1 MVIICSRRGW
11 FLCRTLSSKKLKAHI
26 GKSEMRR
33 GRVKVYIS
41 VGFLHISEINKILGK
56 VGITNM
62 AYLTT
67 TGSGQP
73 VLILKEG
80 TTRSRG
86 KEAQRNNIMAARVIG
101 EVLKTTLGPRGM
113 DKMLIDSLGDITIT
127 NDGAAILKEIDVE
140 HPAAKMMVEI
150 AKTQDDMVG
159 DGTTSAVVLAS
170 ELLKRAEELL
180 EQNIHPT
187 ILVSGFRKASQKAI
201 EVINKTAVPLDINDR
216 KTLLKVALT
225 SMSSKAIGGAK
236 DHLAEISIDA
246 VKQIAEQRGE
256 KTIADI
262 DNIQL
267 IKKTGKSLLETEL
280 IQGIIIDKEVVNPGM
295 LKMKENAKIALI
307 DSALEIEKT
316 EISAE
321 IRIKDPT
328 QMKAFLDQEN
338 DMMQD
343 MVVKIKASGANVIFC
358 QKGIDDMVQHFL
370 AKEGII
376 AARRV
381 KESDME
387 KLARAT
393 GGRIISDLDDLKK
406 ADLGSAGLVEE
417 RKIGDDKMI
426 FVEKCKD
433 PHSVAILIRAG
444 LERMVDEAERAMTD
458 SLSVVSDVIE
468 NSQIVPGGGAIEIEI
483 AKELRKYA
491 TKVGGREQ
499 LAVEAFADAVEV
511 IPRTLAEN
519 AGLEPID
526 ILVELRSTHD
536 KADGKFTGINVF
548 TGKLQDSVANGVIE
562 PIVVKE
568 QAIKSAAESAAM
580 ILRIDDVITAKAP
593 KAPAGGPGGMPGGM
607 GEE

>member
-1 MVIICSRRGW
+1 M
-11 FLCRTLSSKKLKAHI
+11 KK
-26 GKSEMRR
+26 
-33 GRVKVYIS
+33 KVN
-41 VGFLHISEINKILGK
+41 G
-56 VGITNM
+56 M

-67 TGSGQP
+67 TNSGQP

-113 DKMLIDSLGDITIT
+113 DKMLIDNLGDITIT
-127 NDGAAILKEIDVE
+127 NDGATILNEIEVE

-159 DGTTSAVVLAS
+159 DGTTTAVVLAS
-170 ELLKRAEELL
+170 ELLKKAEELL
-180 EQNIHPT
+180 DQNIHPT
-187 ILVSGFRKASQKAI
+187 ILVSGYRKAAQKAI
-201 EVINKTAVPLDINDR
+201 EVIGKTAVPIDIKD
-216 KTLLKVALT
+216 KKMMLKVALT
-225 SMSSKAIGGAK
+225 SMGSKAVGSAK
-236 DHLAEISIDA
+236 DHLAEISIQA
-246 VKQIAEQRGE
+246 VTQITEQRGD
-256 KTIADI
+256 KVIADI
-262 DNIQL
+262 DNIQM
-267 IKKTGKSLLETEL
+267 IKKAGKSLLETEL
-280 IQGIIIDKEVVNPGM
+280 VQGIIVDKEIVHPGM
-295 LKMKENAKIALI
+295 PRRKENAKIALL

-316 EISAE
+316 EMSAE
-321 IRIKDPT
+321 IRIRDPN

-338 DMMQD
+338 DMLEKMAT
-343 MVVKIKASGANVIFC
+343 KIKASGADVVFC
-358 QKGIDDMVQHFL
+358 QKGIDDMVQHYL
-370 AKEGII
+370 SKAGIM

-381 KESDME
+381 KESDMQ

-393 GGRIISDLDDLKK
+393 GGKVTNNLDDLKA
-406 ADLGSAGLVEE
+406 ADLGLAGHVEE

-458 SLSVVSDVIE
+458 SLSVVSDVVE
-468 NSQIVPGGGAIEIEI
+468 NSKIVAGGGAVEIEV

-491 TKVGGREQ
+491 NKVGGREQ
-499 LAVEAFADAVEV
+499 LAIEAFADAMEV
-511 IPRTLAEN
+511 IPRALAEN

-526 ILVELRSTHD
+526 MLVELRQAHD
-536 KADGKFTGINVF
+536 KEDGKHMGINVF
-548 TGKLQDSVANGVIE
+548 TGKIQNSIDNGVIE

-580 ILRIDDVITAKAP
+580 ILRIDDVISSSKP
-593 KAPAGGPGGMPGGM
+593 KGGPGGPGGMPGGM

>member
-1 MVIICSRRGW
+1 
-11 FLCRTLSSKKLKAHI
+11 
-26 GKSEMRR
+26 
-33 GRVKVYIS
+33 
-41 VGFLHISEINKILGK
+41 
-56 VGITNM
+56 M

-86 KEAQRNNIMAARVIG
+86 KEAQRNNIMAAQVIG

-113 DKMLIDSLGDITIT
+113 DKMLVDSLGDITIT

-159 DGTTSAVVLAS
+159 DGTTTAVVLAS
-170 ELLKRAEELL
+170 ELLKKAEELL
-180 EQNIHPT
+180 DQNIHP
-187 ILVSGFRKASQKAI
+187 IMIVAGYRKAAQKAI
-201 EVINKTAVPLDINDR
+201 EIIEKNAVPIDVEDR
-216 KTLLKVALT
+216 KMMMKVALT
-225 SMSSKAIGGAK
+225 SMGSKAVGGAK
-236 DHLAEISIDA
+236 EHFAEIAIEA
-246 VKQIAEQRGE
+246 VGQIAEKRGD
-256 KTIADI
+256 KMIADI

-267 IKKTGKSLLETEL
+267 VKKTGKSLIETQL
-280 IQGIIIDKEVVNPGM
+280 VRGIIVDKEVVHPGM
-295 LKMKENAKIALI
+295 PRKKENAKIVLL

-316 EISAE
+316 EMSAE
-321 IRIKDPT
+321 IRIRDPN
-328 QMKAFLDQEN
+328 QMKAFLDQE
-338 DMMQD
+338 DSMLKE
-343 MVVKIKASGANVIFC
+343 MVTKIQASGADVVFC
-358 QKGIDDMVQHFL
+358 QKGLDDIVQHYL
-370 AKEGII
+370 SKEGIM
-376 AARRV
+376 AARRL

-393 GGRIISDLDDLKK
+393 GGRVTSNLNDLKTE
-406 ADLGSAGLVEE
+406 DLGFAGLVEE

-444 LERMVDEAERAMTD
+444 LERMVDEAERAIID
-458 SLSVVSDVIE
+458 ALSVVSDVVE
-468 NSQIVPGGGAIEIEI
+468 NSKIVAGGGAVEIEV

-499 LAVEAFADAVEV
+499 LAVEAFADAMEV

-519 AGLEPID
+519 AGLQPID
-526 ILVELRSTHD
+526 ILVELRSKHD
-536 KADGKFTGINVF
+536 TADGKNIGINVF
-548 TGKLQDSVANGVIE
+548 TGKLQNSLEEGVIE
-562 PIVVKE
+562 PLVVKE

-580 ILRIDDVITAKAP
+580 ILRIDDVI
-593 KAPAGGPGGMPGGM
+593 
-607 GEE
+607 

>member
-1 MVIICSRRGW
+1 
-11 FLCRTLSSKKLKAHI
+11 
-26 GKSEMRR
+26 
-33 GRVKVYIS
+33 
-41 VGFLHISEINKILGK
+41 
-56 VGITNM
+56 M

-170 ELLKRAEELL
+170 ELLRKAEELL
-180 EQNIHPT
+180 DQNIHPT
-187 ILVSGFRKASQKAI
+187 ILVSGYRKASQKAI
-201 EVINKTAVPLDINDR
+201 EVINNTAVPLDTNDR

-225 SMSSKAIGGAK
+225 SMSSKAVGAARE
-236 DHLAEISIDA
+236 HLAEISIDA
-246 VKQIAEQRGE
+246 VKQIAEVRGD

-267 IKKTGKSLLETEL
+267 IKKTGKSLLETQL
-280 IQGIIIDKEVVNPGM
+280 IQGIIIDKEIVNPGM
-295 LKMKENAKIALI
+295 PKSKENAKIALL

-321 IRIKDPT
+321 IRIKDPS
-328 QMKAFLDQEN
+328 QMKAFLDQET
-338 DMMQD
+338 DIMQD
-343 MVVKIKASGANVIFC
+343 MVTKVKASGADVIFC

-406 ADLGSAGLVEE
+406 ADLGFAGHVEE
-417 RKIGDDKMI
+417 RKIGDDKLI

-433 PHSVAILIRAG
+433 AHSVAILIRAG
-444 LERMVDEAERAMTD
+444 LERMVDEAERAIID

-468 NSQIVPGGGAIEIEI
+468 NNKIVPGGGAIEIEI

-491 TKVGGREQ
+491 TTVGGREQ

-519 AGLEPID
+519 GGLEPID
-526 ILVELRSTHD
+526 ILVELRQVHD
-536 KADGKFTGINVF
+536 KENGKFMGINVF
-548 TGKLQDSVANGVIE
+548 TGKLQDSIANGVIE
-562 PIVVKE
+562 PIMVKE
-568 QAIKSAAESAAM
+568 QAIKSASESAAL

-593 KAPAGGPGGMPGGM
+593 KGGPGGPGGMPGGM

>member
-1 MVIICSRRGW
+1 
-11 FLCRTLSSKKLKAHI
+11 
-26 GKSEMRR
+26 
-33 GRVKVYIS
+33 
-41 VGFLHISEINKILGK
+41 
-56 VGITNM
+56 M

-86 KEAQRNNIMAARVIG
+86 KEAQRNNITAAKVIG

-113 DKMLIDSLGDITIT
+113 DKMLIDGLGDITIT
-127 NDGAAILKEIDVE
+127 NDGAAILDEIDVE

-159 DGTTSAVVLAS
+159 DGTTSTVVLAS
-170 ELLKRAEELL
+170 ELLKKAEELL
-180 EQNIHPT
+180 DQNIHP
-187 ILVSGFRKASQKAI
+187 IMIVSGYRKAAQKAI
-201 EVINKTAVPLDINDR
+201 EIVNKVSIPVDIKDR

-225 SMSSKAIGGAK
+225 SMGSKTVGGARE
-236 DHLAEISIDA
+236 HLSEISIES
-246 VKQIAEQRGE
+246 VMQITEDRGT
-256 KTIADI
+256 KKIADI

-267 IKKTGKSLLETEL
+267 VKKTGKSLLETQL
-280 IQGIIIDKEVVNPGM
+280 VNGIIIDKEIVHSGM
-295 LKMKENAKIALI
+295 PKKAETAKIALL

-316 EISAE
+316 EMSAE
-321 IRIKDPT
+321 IRIRDPS
-328 QMKAFLDQEN
+328 QMKAFLDQETTT
-338 DMMQD
+338 MKE
-343 MVVKIKASGANVIFC
+343 MVEKIKASGANVVFC

-376 AARRV
+376 AARRI

-387 KLARAT
+387 KLSRAT
-393 GGRIISDLDDLKK
+393 GGKIVSNLDDIK
-406 ADLGSAGLVEE
+406 AEDLGKAGLVEE

-433 PHSVAILIRAG
+433 PHAVAILIRAG

-468 NSQIVPGGGAIEIEI
+468 NNKIVAGGGAVEVEV

-491 TKVGGREQ
+491 PKVGGREQ
-499 LAVEAFADAVEV
+499 LSIEAFADAIEI
-511 IPRTLAEN
+511 IPKTLAEN
-519 AGLEPID
+519 AGLTSID
-526 ILVELRSTHD
+526 IIVELRAAHE
-536 KADGKFTGINVF
+536 KANGQYKGINVF
-548 TGKLQDSVANGVIE
+548 EGKIMDSLEKGVIE
-562 PIVVKE
+562 PSVVKI

-580 ILRIDDVITAKAP
+580 IMRIDDVIAASKP
-593 KAPAGGPGGMPGGM
+593 KDIPGGPGGPGGP
-607 GEE
+607 